1 MMATGG
7 RDERTQRGPSGSI
20 PPCSSSSL
28 CTTAQLRAPRASLTS
43 VTAVSG
49 SPAVSAADVRGW
61 LRSGWMLTWRA
72 DEEAA
77 SGRHVTWAA
86 AQAGLPFPPLSS
98 PARPSPCPPCP
109 PCLLLL
115 RLRALPPAAPAAPAA
130 LRGPQ
135 AGDAAA
141 LSSPP
146 PPPLQVPRRPL
157 GGRQNF
163 RG

>member
-1 MMATGG
+1 MATGG
-7 RDERTQRGPSGSI
+7 RDERTQRRPSGSI
-20 PPCSSSSL
+20 PPCSSSAL

-61 LRSGWMLTWRA
+61 LRSWWMLTWRA

-86 AQAGLPFPPLSS
+86 AQDGLPSPPLPS

-109 PCLLLL
+109 PCLRLF
-115 RLRALPPAAPAAPAA
+115 RLRDRPPAPLAA

-135 AGDAAA
+135 ARAAAA

-146 PPPLQVPRRPL
+146 PPAPGP
-157 GGRQNF
+157 
-163 RG
+163 